1 MPLEKNPFG
10 DHLAQLLTQHGI
22 SQNRLA
28 QQLGISRSTVTGWI
42 KHGTLPDA
50 GLLKMLCEALG
61 CSADWLIG
69 VGQQRE
75 KQDAAGVIQWAEE
88 IPPFIP
94 DVQRE
99 PIEHGLRLFH
109 LLVNE
114 NHTAPEIR
122 SRYPP
127 QFVRAAL
134 QAAFRSGA
142 IRLTTVTR
150 ATDLEYRL
158 RENYPFLKEAI
169 VAEIPGPC
177 DDTLIRT
184 ELVTFLAATQVLTRV
199 IREGAVG
206 LGSGYTMLRFV
217 EHSIPSA
224 DQFSGTVWVPLLAF
238 APHNMSDYSANLLAR
253 LMSIRHPGSRAL
265 YLPHPAECA
274 TPEMQ
279 AVAAETQ
286 RYQHNLQTIFA
297 SVSGVDRRDGTGESH
312 LLTEFRSADY
322 AAEAPFLRHA
332 YAQLPDKSRFGGE
345 LLRYL
350 LDTEGQI
357 LSHDEAVGSQV
368 NLDILRYNSDM
379 IGRVCLIAARRYKAL
394 PILTCLKHRLANAVV
409 IDREIAETL
418 LDESSIG
425 NST

>member
-1 MPLEKNPFG
+1 MPPEKNPFG
-10 DHLAQLLTQHGI
+10 ERLARLLIQHGI

-50 GLLKMLCEALG
+50 GLLRMLCEALG

-75 KQDAAGVIQWAEE
+75 KQDATGVIQWVEE

-99 PIEHGLRLFH
+99 PIEHGLHLFH
-109 LLVNE
+109 GLVNE
-114 NHTAPEIR
+114 NRTAQEIR

-127 QFVRAAL
+127 QFIRSAL

-142 IRLTTVTR
+142 IRLTAVTR
-150 ATDLEYRL
+150 ATDLEHRL
-158 RENYPFLKEAI
+158 REKYSFLKDVV
-169 VAEIPGPC
+169 VAEIPGQC
-177 DDTLIRT
+177 EDTLIRT

-199 IREGAVG
+199 IRESAIG

-224 DQFSGTVWVPLLAF
+224 DQFSGTAWIPLLAF

-279 AVAAETQ
+279 TVTAETQ

-322 AAEAPFLRHA
+322 AAEAPFLRDA
-332 YAQLPDKSRFGGE
+332 YARLPDKSRFGGE

-357 LSHDEAVGSQV
+357 LSYDEAVGSQV

-379 IGRVCLIAARRYKAL
+379 IGRVCLIAARRYKAM
-394 PILTCLKHRLANAVV
+394 PILTCLNHRLANAVV
-409 IDREIAETL
+409 IDREIAE
-418 LDESSIG
+418 SILKERV
-425 NST
+425 T

>member
-10 DHLAQLLTQHGI
+10 DRLAQLLTQHGI

-50 GLLKMLCEALG
+50 GLLKMLCEALD

-75 KQDAAGVIQWAEE
+75 KQDAAGVIHWAEE

-109 LLVNE
+109 GLVNE
-114 NHTAPEIR
+114 THTAPEIR
-122 SRYPP
+122 S
-127 QFVRAAL
+127 
-134 QAAFRSGA
+134 GA
-142 IRLTTVTR
+142 IRLTAVTR
-150 ATDLEYRL
+150 ATNLEHRL
-158 RENYPFLKEAI
+158 REKYPFLKDAV
-169 VAEIPGPC
+169 VAEIPGQC
-177 DDTLIRT
+177 EDTLIRT

-199 IREGAVG
+199 IREGAIG

-224 DQFSGTVWVPLLAF
+224 DQFSGTAWVPLLAF

-322 AAEAPFLRHA
+322 AAEAPFLRDA
-332 YAQLPDKSRFGGE
+332 YARLPDKSRFGGE